1 MFVFFNSTSTV
12 EIYTYIHTL
21 SLHYALPI
29 FGKRKAVQ
37 FGAILL
43 VIGHGLMAFEGTGGQ
58 DSPMLNVFWLALAFI
73 IMGVG
78 FLKANISV
86 IVGQLYGQG
95 DPRRDPA
102 FTIFYMGINL
112 GAFLASII
120 VGYLGQTWGWG
131 WGFGAAGVGML
142 RGLIARKRTRP

>member
-1 MFVFFNSTSTV
+1 
-12 EIYTYIHTL
+12 
-21 SLHYALPI
+21 
-29 FGKRKAVQ
+29 
-37 FGAILL
+37 
-43 VIGHGLMAFEGTGGQ
+43 
-58 DSPMLNVFWLALAFI
+58 LAFI

-95 DPRRDPA
+95 DARRDPA

-112 GAFLASII
+112 GAFLGSLI

-142 RGLIARKRTRP
+142 LGLIVSVWGKPLLLGRGEAPDPAALKRPVMGVPLEWMIYLAALVGVGVVWWLVQ